1 MKACLKLLKNMR
13 MRRANQMKHV
23 RRFLVVCLIIFFGFV
38 FNVGMS
44 KVNKPEPYK
53 IGAILPLSG
62 NAAQYGEWAKN
73 GISLA
78 VDEINSKSGIKS
90 KKIEIIY
97 EDDAADAKKGIA
109 ATNKLIT
116 VNKVK
121 VIIGAIPSSVTLAIA
136 PICEKNKIV
145 LISPG
150 SSSPA
155 ITNAGDYIFR
165 NWPSD
170 DFEGEAMAKYAIEK
184 KIKNVA
190 ILHINNEY
198 GLGIADVFKREYSKL
213 GGKVLV
219 IETYRQGSSNM
230 RPQLIKIKKYNP
242 DAIYLV
248 GHAKEN
254 GHAVKQARD
263 LAIKSQILGT
273 VGIEGPDLINIAG
286 ENSRGIIYTA
296 PAFNPDSPAPIV
308 KAYQDAYIRKYNQK
322 SEIFAATAYD
332 ATKII
337 SFMIERYGYDASKIK
352 IGLYDLINYRGATGI
367 TTFDKNG
374 DVIKPVMFKTVKNQQ
389 FVPIMN

>member
-1 MKACLKLLKNMR
+1 MKKGLLVIGL
-13 MRRANQMKHV
+13 AIV
-23 RRFLVVCLIIFFGFV
+23 LLLGTITTSIAEEV
-38 FNVGMS
+38 
-44 KVNKPEPYK
+44 YK

-62 NAAQYGEWAKN
+62 DAAQYGEWAKN

-78 VDEINSKSGIKS
+78 IDEINSKDGIES
-90 KKIEIIY
+90 KKVQVIY
-97 EDDAADAKKGIA
+97 EDDAADPKKGVA
-109 ATNKLIT
+109 AANKLIT
-116 VNKVK
+116 VNKVN

-136 PICEKNKIV
+136 PICDKNQIV

-170 DFEGEAMAKYAIEK
+170 NFEGQAMAKYAIEK
-184 KIKNVA
+184 NIKNVA

-198 GLGIADVFKREYSKL
+198 GLGIADIFKREYSKL
-213 GGKVLV
+213 GGKVSV

-263 LAIKSQILGT
+263 LAIKAQILGT

-286 ENSRGIIYTA
+286 ENSQGIIYTA
-296 PAFNPDSPAPIV
+296 PAFNPDSPDPIV
-308 KAYQDAYIRKYNQK
+308 KAYQDAYIKKYNQK

-332 ATKII
+332 AMKII
-337 SFMIERYGYDASKIK
+337 GLMIQKCGYDASKIK
-352 IGLYDLINYRGATGI
+352 CGLYNLTNYHGASGI

-374 DVIKPVMFKTVKNQQ
+374 DVVKSVMFKTVKNRQ
-389 FVPIMN
+389 FIPIINYHE